1 MKSICDRTPFGDLNI
16 VYSIGVLNSLK
27 YYLNIVYSIGVL
39 NLLTLVEPE
48 VSTECFYIC
57 CGSLI

>member
-1 MKSICDRTPFGDLNI
+1 MHLLSSWTRSIEQGGCQQLVGTFKL
-16 VYSIGVLNSLK
+16 
-27 YYLNIVYSIGVL
+27 YLNIVYSIGVL

-48 VSTECFYIC
+48 VSTKCFYIC